1 MEKLIPV
8 LLCYAHNHFHKL
20 TAYDG
25 KEIPHYGTT
34 KIQESMDHIISG
46 LHGVI
51 SIADDVCSFG
61 ENEKDHVNMHKFME
75 KEVEMG

>member
-1 MEKLIPV
+1 
-8 LLCYAHNHFHKL
+8 
-20 TAYDG
+20 
-25 KEIPHYGTT
+25 
-34 KIQESMDHIISG
+34 MDHIISG